1 MKLSP
6 EEEAERQQII
16 KETEEY
22 KRREEARQAQMR
34 RDAEMARDMA
44 WRVGRDSAAY
54 EAVQETDRQAAQRIR
69 NYYG

>member
-6 EEEAERQQII
+6 EDEAERQRII
-16 KETEEY
+16 KETQEY
-22 KRREEARQAQMR
+22 KRREEARQAQMM

-44 WRVGRDSAAY
+44 WRVSRDADNY
-54 EAVQETDRQAAQRIR
+54 EAVQEADRQAAQRIR